1 MSTTNVTTTSTQGSQ
16 VPSPKKVAK
25 KVAPAEGEK
34 EKQPRKPTLK
44 EKHSRFLVSNYS
56 LIQFLSSKGLITDE
70 AVESAYSEIKLLAP
84 VEDQEAFYESY
95 LTESKTTKKAMTKF
109 IRERNK
115 PPKAPKKTRAKKAD
129 GEVAP
134 KKSRAKKNTT
144 VANDTEVDV
153 VAQATANDGG
163 ASDLVNELT
172 AAATEAVVDAPA
184 TPENKPVAV
193 EAPGAPKKEPKA
205 KKANAVP
212 KAKKE
217 VAEPKAKKEVA
228 EKKPKATKK
237 SKKEEAAPVVAAP
250 VVQEEE
256 EEDEEIHTQEIEI
269 GGKSYLIDGDNNIYS
284 VDTHDEIGTYDA
296 TTNTINATL

>member
-1 MSTTNVTTTSTQGSQ
+1 MSTTTKTTTSTQGSQ

-25 KVAPAEGEK
+25 KVAPAEGEQ
-34 EKQPRKPTLK
+34 EKKPRKPTLK

-56 LIQFLSSKGLITDE
+56 LIQFLSSKGLLSDE
-70 AVESAYSEIKLLAP
+70 AVETAYSEIKLLAP
-84 VEDQEAFYESY
+84 VEEQEAFYDSY
-95 LTESKTTKKAMTKF
+95 LAESKTTKKTMTKF

-129 GEVAP
+129 GETAP

-163 ASDLVNELT
+163 ANDLVNELT
-172 AAATEAVVDAPA
+172 AAATAAPT
-184 TPENKPVAV
+184 TPENKTDTTTVPA
-193 EAPGAPKKEPKA
+193 APKKERKPR
-205 KKANAVP
+205 
-212 KAKKE
+212 AKKE
-217 VAEPKAKKEVA
+217 DSEPKAKKETA
-228 EKKPKATKK
+228 KKETKAKK
-237 SKKEEAAPVVAAP
+237 SKKEEAPEVVAAP
-250 VVQEEE
+250 VVQEEDE
-256 EEDEEIHTQEIEI
+256 NEEIHTQEIEI

-296 TTNTINATL
+296 ATNTINANL